1 MQTIHTIDT
10 ARPVRFLRGDLADR
24 LQARRDARQLAETLW
39 IEALLA
45 DRHVSA
51 KV

>member
-1 MQTIHTIDT
+1 MQTINTTH
-10 ARPVRFLRGDLADR
+10 AVRFLRGDLADR

-39 IEALLA
+39 IETLLA